1 MKTHGGDNVVKDNPN
16 IPSAAAMQAVAAV
29 IAFATPIY
37 AAVGVELVKFGISDP
52 EPVIPPDRLSGLG
65 LFLIVAG
72 ISGAAASFLVR
83 RLVAPRILAQ
93 DQSIA
98 GRFRVTIIA
107 MSVAETPGIIGLIY
121 AFLSNSLGV
130 PFVLWGVSLAA
141 SIAHFP
147 TRAWLEGGTRNQ

>member
-1 MKTHGGDNVVKDNPN
+1 
-16 IPSAAAMQAVAAV
+16 MQIVAAV
-29 IAFATPIY
+29 IGFATPIY
-37 AAVGVELVKFGISDP
+37 AAIGVALVKLGISDP
-52 EPVIPPDRLSGLG
+52 EPLIPPDRLSGLG
-65 LFLIVAG
+65 LILIVAG

-83 RLVAPRILAQ
+83 RLVAPHILAQ

-107 MSVAETPGIIGLIY
+107 MAVAETPGIIGLVY
-121 AFLSNSLGV
+121 AFLSNSLDV

-147 TRAWLEGGTRNQ
+147 TRAWLEASSRNQ